1 MFIRGLLPEN
11 VLSVL
16 HQLSSF
22 PPRILSVLQL
32 SKNIRALISLLC
44 GCVCKNVLRRVFF
57 CIRQHLFV
65 GACPCKYRR
74 LPISVCQ
81 HALIQ
86 YSNAPMV
93 LLHLGNIKSF
103 SITASPT
110 APAYT
115 DWELSLIIRR
125 GKLLFCPAEWTRSV
139 TLPHYKAWYLM
150 HRCHGRQWRT
160 GGTFELTSRWW
171 NAMLSKTTRCLWDTI
186 HERGWMERG
195 WERAVR
201 SAKVTEK
208 GDRKTG
214 RIHRIYIFLSGRLW
228 EKMTA

>member
-1 MFIRGLLPEN
+1 MSITQTWECTRGPDFQKKKFHLFHLFSFLINSFFMDMFIRGLLPEN

-57 CIRQHLFV
+57 YIRQHLFV

-103 SITASPT
+103 SITASPCFT
-110 APAYT
+110 NCSGLHRLRT
-115 DWELSLIIRR
+115 ELNHQTRKASLLSCRVNALCDSSPLQSLI
-125 GKLLFCPAEWTRSV
+125 F
-139 TLPHYKAWYLM
+139 
-150 HRCHGRQWRT
+150 
-160 GGTFELTSRWW
+160 
-171 NAMLSKTTRCLWDTI
+171 NA
-186 HERGWMERG
+186 
-195 WERAVR
+195 
-201 SAKVTEK
+201 
-208 GDRKTG
+208 
-214 RIHRIYIFLSGRLW
+214 
-228 EKMTA
+228 

>member
-1 MFIRGLLPEN
+1 MDMFIRGPLPEN
-11 VLSVL
+11 VLSLL
-16 HQLSSF
+16 HQLNSF

-103 SITASPT
+103 SITASPCFT
-110 APAYT
+110 NCSGLHRVRT
-115 DWELSLIIRR
+115 ELNHQTWKASLLSCQVNALCDSSPLQSLI
-125 GKLLFCPAEWTRSV
+125 F
-139 TLPHYKAWYLM
+139 
-150 HRCHGRQWRT
+150 
-160 GGTFELTSRWW
+160 
-171 NAMLSKTTRCLWDTI
+171 NA
-186 HERGWMERG
+186 
-195 WERAVR
+195 
-201 SAKVTEK
+201 
-208 GDRKTG
+208 
-214 RIHRIYIFLSGRLW
+214 
-228 EKMTA
+228 

>member
-1 MFIRGLLPEN
+1 MLHLLVYKVHLYTCCDKLKLLFLTRTLLDSQN
-11 VLSVL
+11 SQTKLLNIQHGVL
-16 HQLSSF
+16 F
-22 PPRILSVLQL
+22 RFG
-32 SKNIRALISLLC
+32 KT
-44 GCVCKNVLRRVFF
+44 KKKETF
-57 CIRQHLFV
+57 
-65 GACPCKYRR
+65 RR
-74 LPISVCQ
+74 LNF
-81 HALIQ
+81 
-86 YSNAPMV
+86 Y
-93 LLHLGNIKSF
+93 
-103 SITASPT
+103 
-110 APAYT
+110 
-115 DWELSLIIRR
+115 
-125 GKLLFCPAEWTRSV
+125 LFCPAEWTRSV